1 MGYFSENLSITPAS
15 TPDMVL
21 IQHGGYTYTIPVSD
35 QEAFIAHMDDYYSIV
50 GKSFNRAEYEAAC
63 LKFGFEALPDDKI
76 GGYGDTFGDFGM
88 GHYHTVPE
96 NRSTGMMATLSQGRW
111 CGLKKENPHIED
123 ERREAEER
131 RREEARIEALR
142 KSYPEDL
149 DAWIEAVGGLDAIY
163 EEAQKIHSNN
173 NTQLRDEG
181 RHFEW
186 LIGHTCLHLGMHAS
200 KTVPGYVA
208 GTCANNWD
216 GVYPLCPDKWW
227 GGWRE
232 TDPLHPILRIA
243 SMLSDRR
250 IEPYMGGV
258 TYIGYGEDCGD
269 DVRKNA
275 KEWLDL

>member
-1 MGYFSENLSITPAS
+1 MGYFSENISMTPAS

-21 IQHGGYTYTIPVSD
+21 IQHGGYIYTIPVSD
-35 QEAFIAHMDDYYSIV
+35 QEAFITHMDDWYSIV
-50 GKSFNRAEYEAAC
+50 GKSFSRAEYEEAC
-63 LKFGFEALPDDKI
+63 LKFGFEAIPDDKI

-88 GHYHTVPE
+88 DHYHTVPK
-96 NRSTGMMATLSQGRW
+96 NRSVGMMATLSQARW
-111 CGLKKENPHIED
+111 RGMRAENPHIEA
-123 ERREAEER
+123 ERKEAEDR

-200 KTVPGYVA
+200 KSHPGYVPTK
-208 GTCANNWD
+208 GLTL
-216 GVYPLCPDKWW
+216 GVYPLCPEWW

-243 SMLSDRR
+243 SKLSDRR

-275 KEWLDL
+275 EAWLGL